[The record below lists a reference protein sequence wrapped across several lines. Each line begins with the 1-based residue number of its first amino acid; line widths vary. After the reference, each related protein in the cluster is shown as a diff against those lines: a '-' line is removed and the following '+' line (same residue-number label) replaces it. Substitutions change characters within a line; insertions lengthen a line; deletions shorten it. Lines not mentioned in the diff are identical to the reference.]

1 MPDLGFGWFSSWQR
15 VRSLASAYCSFVFFL
30 CSLSLFLTALFFNL
44 ALLPAFF
51 FEPVELCRVE
61 SITFQDVTDIVFQT
75 SNDIWR
81 DERKARA
88 DHQKPDN
95 EQHELHHESA
105 AGNPYPCLT

>member
-51 FEPVELCRVE
+51 FEPVVLCRVA
-61 SITFQDVTDIVFQT
+61 SITFEGVTDIVCYS

-81 DERKARA
+81 NEREARA
-88 DHQKPDN
+88 DHQERDN
-95 EQHELHHESA
+95 EQHEHHNRSAES
-105 AGNPYPCLT
+105 NP